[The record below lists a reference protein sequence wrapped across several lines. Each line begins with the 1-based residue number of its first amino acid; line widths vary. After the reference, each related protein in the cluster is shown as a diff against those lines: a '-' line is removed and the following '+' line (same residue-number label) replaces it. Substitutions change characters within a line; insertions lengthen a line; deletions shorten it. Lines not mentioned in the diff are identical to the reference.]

1 MKILSVFSNFL
12 FSVECKISVDETN
25 VLSVVVPRVILMLLE
40 RERMKSVHILPTVSF
55 NLKKNTATIISH
67 FGGLSSSLT

>member
-1 MKILSVFSNFL
+1 MLSVFSNFL

-40 RERMKSVHILPTVSF
+40 RERMKSVHILPVVSF
-55 NLKKNTATIISH
+55 NFKRTIATINVH
-67 FGGLSSSLT
+67 FDD